1 MTICTGSQIRA
12 ARALLGWSRQV
23 LAEAASLHVNTV
35 VYWEQ
40 QEEIPTGVYS
50 EPHACRLIQQALV
63 KAGVV
68 FLSSPAPGVRFCQK
82 TPICGPVRAPARA
95 RVMGSKRLEIE
106 KDNFVRRYGG
116 HALDTH
122 TNAPTPPSNDR
133 RKSECGAKTSAGH
146 PCRRRGTVGADAASI
161 MAALARDR
169 RRPRDDGALPRRSDG
184 DGFATSKAKAE
195 ERSPCGGDEG
205 APSDKKYPSE
215 AKGRTGARP

>member
-23 LAEAASLHVNTV
+23 LAEAASVHVNTV

-68 FLSSPAPGVRFCQK
+68 FLLSPTPGVRFCQK
-82 TPICGPVRAPARA
+82 TPISGAVREPARA

-116 HALDTH
+116 HALDTD

-133 RKSECGAKTSAGH
+133 RKSECGAKTRAGQ
-146 PCRRRGTVGADAASI
+146 PCRRRGSGRGGRCINHGGHSTGPKTVEGRQRIAEAQ
-161 MAALARDR
+161 R
-169 RRPRDDGALPRRSDG
+169 RRWARNPNSDG
-184 DGFATSKAKAE
+184 
-195 ERSPCGGDEG
+195 
-205 APSDKKYPSE
+205 
-215 AKGRTGARP
+215 